1 VTSDPLD
8 ALLERLTSGDAEAA
22 EQVFVTYEPY
32 LRMVVRRHL
41 SAGLRAKFDSLDIVQ
56 SIWVD
61 VLRGFRD
68 GDWHFADAAHL
79 RAFLVKLTH
88 DRFIDRFR
96 QHRQAIEREES
107 LLKGD
112 WEDTVAGQDPQPT
125 EIAEADELWQQML
138 VLCLPEH
145 REILRLK
152 REGAS
157 SLEIAART
165 GLHDGSVRRILC
177 TLSRRL
183 ARNGKQTDP

>member
-1 VTSDPLD
+1 MNSDPLD
-8 ALLERLTSGDAEAA
+8 ALLEKLTSGDAEAA
-22 EQVFVTYEPY
+22 EKVFVAYEPY

-96 QHRQAIEREES
+96 QHRQAIEREQS

-112 WEDTVAGQDPQPT
+112 WEDTVAGQDPQPS
-125 EIAEADELWQQML
+125 EIAEADELWQKML
-138 VLCLPEH
+138 SPLFTGTP
-145 REILRLK
+145 RN
-152 REGAS
+152 
-157 SLEIAART
+157 IAAQ
-165 GLHDGSVRRILC
+165 
-177 TLSRRL
+177 
-183 ARNGKQTDP
+183 A